1 MYNLEGGNILFY
13 NNNVKEVINKIKENG
28 YKAYIVGGA
37 VRDWLLNRQINDFD
51 ICTNA
56 LPDEVI
62 SMFSKYTLITSGVK
76 HGTVAIM
83 VHGEKIEVTTFRKE
97 SSYNDNRHPDKVEF
111 INDLYEDL
119 KRRDF
124 TINSMAYDNEL
135 IDYFSGEEDLKNK
148 VIRTSINPWISFN
161 DDALRILRAL
171 RFASVLEFT
180 ISNATREEILKDY
193 PLLKNISKERIVD
206 EFFKMIVCES
216 FYKIFDEY
224 YGVFNFLFEL
234 NYNDLEKTN
243 VISAL
248 KKGENTDLI
257 ERITIVFNYLNY
269 DKLRLVLKKYRLSN
283 ENIKNISHVFIIKN
297 SEIKNS
303 ICIRRLLSQ
312 YSYENIK
319 RAFNIKSL
327 FDKTFNKNE
336 KSSILNDVKDKCNT
350 LKELKVSG
358 NDLLSI
364 GIEEKRIGEVLNE
377 LLQEVIYDRIPNEK
391 NILLDYVKRKENVKE
406 TQAN

>member
-1 MYNLEGGNILFY
+1 MYNLEGGNILFH

-56 LPDEVI
+56 LPDEI
-62 SMFSKYTLITSGVK
+62 ILMFSNYTLITSGVK

-111 INDLYEDL
+111 IDDLYEDL

-148 VIRTSINPWISFN
+148 VIKTSINPKVSFN

-171 RFASVLEFT
+171 RFAVVLEFAINNET
-180 ISNATREEILKDY
+180 KEGIIKDY
-193 PLLKNISKERIVD
+193 HLLENISKERIID
-206 EFFKMIVCES
+206 EFFKMIVCKS

-224 YGVFNFLFEL
+224 YEVFNFLFEL

-248 KKGENTDLI
+248 KAIKNNDLV
-257 ERITIVFNYLNY
+257 EKVTIVFNYLNY

-283 ENIKNISHVFIIKN
+283 ENIKNISNVFIIKN
-297 SEIKNS
+297 SEISNS
-303 ICIRRLLSQ
+303 ICIRKLLSQ
-312 YSYENIK
+312 YSYENID
-319 RAFNIKSL
+319 RAFNIKIL
-327 FDKTFNKNE
+327 FENDFNKNE
-336 KSSILNDVKDKCNT
+336 KTYILNDVKDKCNS
-350 LKELKVSG
+350 LKKLKVSG

-377 LLQEVIYDRIPNEK
+377 LLMNVIYDRISNDK

-406 TQAN
+406 TQTS

>member
-1 MYNLEGGNILFY
+1 MYNLEGDNILFY

-37 VRDWLLNRQINDFD
+37 VRDCLLNRKINDFD

-62 SMFSKYTLITSGVK
+62 SMFSNYTLITSGIK
-76 HGTVAIM
+76 HGTVGIM

-148 VIRTSINPWISFN
+148 VIRTSINPWVSFN

-180 ISNATREEILKDY
+180 ISNETKEEILKDY
-193 PLLKNISKERIVD
+193 TLLKNISKERIID
-206 EFFKMIVCES
+206 EFFKMIVCKS

-224 YGVFNFLFEL
+224 YEVFNYLFDLNYNEVEKIKIVKALKENKNVDLIERVVIVFNFL
-234 NYNDLEKTN
+234 
-243 VISAL
+243 
-248 KKGENTDLI
+248 
-257 ERITIVFNYLNY
+257 NY
-269 DKLRLVLKKYRLSN
+269 DILRMNLRKYRLSN
-283 ENIKNISHVFIIKN
+283 ENIKNISNVFLIKN

-303 ICIRRLLSQ
+303 ICIRKLLSQ
-312 YSYENIK
+312 FSCENIK
-319 RAFNIKSL
+319 RAFNIKWL
-327 FDKTFNKNE
+327 FENDFNIEEKTL
-336 KSSILNDVKDKCNT
+336 ILNDVKDKCNT
-350 LKELKVSG
+350 LKDLKVSG

-364 GIEEKRIGEVLNE
+364 GIEEKRIGEILNE
-377 LLQEVIYDRIPNEK
+377 LLIDVIYDRISNEK
-391 NILLDYVKRKENVKE
+391 SILIDYIKRKENVKE

>member
-37 VRDWLLNRQINDFD
+37 VRDWLLNRKINDFD

-62 SMFSKYTLITSGVK
+62 SMFSNYTLITSGVK

-148 VIRTSINPWISFN
+148 VIRTSINPWVSFN

-180 ISNATREEILKDY
+180 ISNETKEEIIKDY

-224 YGVFNFLFEL
+224 YEVFNFLFEL
-234 NYNDLEKTN
+234 NYNDLEKAN

-303 ICIRRLLSQ
+303 ICIRKLLSQ

-319 RAFNIKSL
+319 RAFNIKNL
-327 FDKTFNKNE
+327 FEKAFNKNE
-336 KSSILNDVKDKCNT
+336 KTSILNDVKDKCNT
-350 LKELKVSG
+350 LKDLKVSG

-377 LLQEVIYDRIPNEK
+377 LLIDVIYDRIPNDK
-391 NILLDYVKRKENVKE
+391 IILLDYVKRIRKC
-406 TQAN
+406 